1 MSEHRIVIVGSGFAG
16 LGMAIGLKRAGIED
30 FVILE
35 RADDLGG
42 TWRDNTYPGCACDI
56 PSNLYSFS
64 FAPNP
69 HWTRFFAGQPEI
81 LAYLRGCAERYGIT
95 PHLRYGHELLEARWD
110 PPTDRW
116 HLETSRGPVIAQ
128 VLIAGM
134 GPLSEPARPALT
146 GLESFAGPVF
156 HSAVWDHT
164 HDLTGRRVAV
174 VGTGASSIQIVPRIA
189 PQVEQL
195 YVFQRTAPWIVPR
208 PDRPVTPTEA
218 RLFRTV
224 PGAQAVRRAASY
236 SIRELTGVGLRGN
249 PRLLARISKLAASH
263 LARQVADPE
272 LRARLTPDYTIGC
285 KRILIS
291 SDFYPTLQRANV
303 ELATS
308 RIAWVRP
315 DAVVTEDGAERPVDT
330 LILATGFHVA
340 DLPAG
345 RRLRGRDGRLM
356 SEVWEGSSQAY
367 LGTAV
372 AGFPNLFLLVGP
384 NTGLGHNS
392 LVYMIE
398 SQIAYV
404 VAGLR
409 AMARAGVSVVDLR
422 PEVQDAYNRRVQ
434 ADMAGTVWTAGGCA
448 SWYLDSAGRNTTLWP
463 GSTWAF
469 RRQTR
474 RFRLADYTTG
484 TPAPAVNGSSVRGT
498 GCARPS

>member
-1 MSEHRIVIVGSGFAG
+1 VSQHRIVIVGSGFAG

-30 FVILE
+30 FVVLE

-81 LAYLRGCAERYGIT
+81 LAYLRECAERYGIS

-110 PPTDRW
+110 SPSDRW
-116 HLETSRGPVIAQ
+116 HLDTSRGAMTAQ
-128 VLIAGM
+128 VLITGT
-134 GPLSEPARPALT
+134 GPLSEPARPALP
-146 GLESFAGPVF
+146 GLDSFAGTVF
-156 HSAVWDHT
+156 HSADWDHN

-174 VGTGASSIQIVPRIA
+174 VGTGASSIQFVPRIA
-189 PQVEQL
+189 PRVEQL
-195 YVFQRTAPWIVPR
+195 YVFQRTAPWLVPR
-208 PDRPVTPTEA
+208 PDRAVTPTEA
-218 RLFRTV
+218 RLFRVV
-224 PGAQAVRRAASY
+224 PGAQAMRRAASY
-236 SIRELTGVGLRGN
+236 SIRELTGLGLRGN
-249 PRLLARISKLAASH
+249 PRLLARMSKLAAGH
-263 LARQVADPE
+263 LAGQVSDPE
-272 LRARLTPDYTIGC
+272 LRARLTPNYTIGC

-291 SDFYPTLQRANV
+291 SDFYPALQRGNV
-303 ELATS
+303 ELVTS
-308 RIAWVRP
+308 PIARVRP
-315 DAVVTEDGAERPVDT
+315 GAVVTTDEAERPVDT

-340 DLPAG
+340 DQPAG

-356 SEVWEGSSQAY
+356 SEVWEDSAQAY

-392 LVYMIE
+392 IVYMIE
-398 SQIAYV
+398 SQITYV
-404 VAGLR
+404 MAGLR

-474 RFRLADYTTG
+474 RFRLADYITAA
-484 TPAPAVNGSSVRGT
+484 PAPAVERGGISV
-498 GCARPS
+498 S